1 MPTVTGDGDIYKELT
16 RLLKSY
22 FEYEAILLR
31 MPEEERMSS
40 KYYSLITSVS
50 HRLEEITLTGGDL
63 VDSLYIRKLF
73 KGQK

>member
-1 MPTVTGDGDIYKELT
+1 MPTVRGDGDIYKELA
-16 RLLKSY
+16 RLLRSY

-40 KYYSLITSVS
+40 EYHSLITSVS
-50 HRLEEITLTGGDL
+50 YRLEEITLTGGNL
-63 VDSLYIRKLF
+63 VDSSDIRKLF